1 MIKTYSQP
9 LRLKLIAVFGLLFF
23 NVVLIFIFFEIIK
36 QEYEFFIKINY
47 ILSCILFWIVVNYGL
62 IEQLVEKVII
72 TDESISLKT
81 LFKHKNIF
89 KKDIKEYK
97 LKNTNIFLI
106 PKEENIKG
114 ISFSDNLID
123 GDKNK
128 LTHYISDNYL
138 KKDNKEKDKWNFYG
152 DE

>member
-1 MIKTYSQP
+1 MHQTYSQP
-9 LRLKLIAVFGLLFF
+9 IKLKLIAIFGLLFF

-36 QEYEFFIKINY
+36 QGYEFFIKINY

-62 IEQLVEKVII
+62 IEQLAEKVII

-81 LFKHKNIF
+81 LFKHKNVFI
-89 KKDIKEYK
+89 KDIKEYK

-106 PKEENIKG
+106 PKDENVKG
-114 ISFSDNLID
+114 ISFSDNLVD

-138 KKDNKEKDKWNFYG
+138 EKDNKEKNKWNFYG